1 MLIFPFLNLF
11 CGILLCYCN
20 YQNRAGMDEGF
31 LWLSFYIYIYLVF
44 FVLYLS
50 AFCKLKYA
58 ICASVASSGS

>member
-31 LWLSFYIYIYLVF
+31 LWLSFYIYIPGVF
-44 FVLYLS
+44 CFIFECIL
-50 AFCKLKYA
+50 
-58 ICASVASSGS
+58 